1 MSCRSANYVAPQLVA
16 QPLHPSASR
25 ACALKRRCKGWG
37 FFLCS
42 HPACPSARV
51 LLCLFRSAGF
61 QPASVVRVRHTP
73 LLRVGLCCHHERR
86 TRGPRHACPSAR
98 ALARLKRCS
107 RAGVGI
113 ARDLLFNFFLV
124 GRDPSAHCTTVN
136 GMDASVVSHN
146 NASVPLL
153 PVSGLN
159 SMVNVSTGLASFLTF
174 ILVRPKSREES

>member
-37 FFLCS
+37 FFLCC
-42 HPACPSARV
+42 HP
-51 LLCLFRSAGF
+51 
-61 QPASVVRVRHTP
+61 
-73 LLRVGLCCHHERR
+73 ERR
-86 TRGPRHACPSAR
+86 S
-98 ALARLKRCS
+98 
-107 RAGVGI
+107 V
-113 ARDLLFNFFLV
+113 RDLLFNFFVV
-124 GRDPSAHCTTVN
+124 GRDPPAHCTTVN
-136 GMDASVVSHN
+136 GMDASVVSHI
-146 NASVPLL
+146 NANVPLL